1 MVFDSI
7 IFSYGIKR
15 ILRGIYLSIP
25 RNSIVGLFGINGS
38 GKSTLLKIGAGFL
51 KQDEGNIFINKKV
64 YTNNLSIDRY
74 NHIGY
79 LSQDSFL
86 PKDLTVKDLAN
97 RFESS
102 NVNLKN
108 EPILNKVKN
117 QKIISLSK
125 GELRY
130 LEIILLFSLD
140 RQYYLIDE
148 PFTGIEPLIIEKIS
162 KLLLEQKEKGKG
174 ILITDHYHRYV
185 TEIIDECYL
194 IRDGYLIKIKNDE
207 EFEKGLLKFG
217 YLVN

>member
-25 RNSIVGLFGINGS
+25 RNSIVGLFGVNGS

-51 KQDEGNIFINKKV
+51 QQDEGNIFVEKKV
-64 YTNNLSIDRY
+64 FTNNLSIDRY
-74 NHIGY
+74 NNIGY

-86 PKDLTVKDLAN
+86 PKDLMVKDLAN
-97 RFESS
+97 RFDLSI
-102 NVNLKN
+102 VNLEK

-117 QKIISLSK
+117 QKIISLSE

-140 RQYYLIDE
+140 RQYYLMDE

-162 KLLLEQKEKGKG
+162 KLILEQKEKGKG

-185 TEIIDECYL
+185 TKIIDECYL
-194 IRDGYLIKIKNDE
+194 MRDGYLIKVENE
-207 EFEKGLLKFG
+207 EGFESGLLKFG